1 MLGDRLHKHLETA
14 VISSD
19 FRSSSLAPDSVLS
32 RWVDEEWRLKY
43 EQQLEGTATR
53 VIPVLL
59 EDCDVPP
66 TLKGRLMLRC
76 KTTSELLRRG
86 FLELDAAVQTLRG
99 PAPLSAQTR
108 SNNMNM
114 ELSEAS
120 RMSANT
126 GRPTISDDYTQSCSP
141 SS

>member
-19 FRSSSLAPDSVLS
+19 FLILFLSPDSVLS

-43 EQQLEGTATR
+43 EQQLEGAR
-53 VIPVLL
+53 AHRDPRSL

-76 KTTSELLRRG
+76 KTTSELLRAGDSWSWTLLFKRCGAQHG
-86 FLELDAAVQTLRG
+86 FR
-99 PAPLSAQTR
+99 R
-108 SNNMNM
+108 
-114 ELSEAS
+114 
-120 RMSANT
+120 
-126 GRPTISDDYTQSCSP
+126 RPDRTT
-141 SS
+141 